1 MQVDQQQFLENG
13 FLILRQIVEPVQ
25 LDSLRLS
32 VEIFVDRQK
41 AQSQAERG
49 SGCLGGTWCAEALQ
63 VVAGQWRIRDSF
75 DTFAAVDAGK
85 TDGLDTRGYYGA
97 VFDGRYVYYC
107 PGYRPGRPNG
117 SSRLWGDIGRLRVA
131 VRAMSAAEIA
141 EDQERC
147 PQTI

>member
-1 MQVDQQQFLENG
+1 MPNG
-13 FLILRQIVEPVQ
+13 TPSSDKGLTVTALIN
-25 LDSLRLS
+25 SA
-32 VEIFVDRQK
+32 DR
-41 AQSQAERG
+41 
-49 SGCLGGTWCAEALQ
+49 CAEALQ

-85 TDGLDTRGYYGA
+85 TDGLDTR
-97 VFDGRYVYYC
+97 DGRYVYYC

-147 PQTI
+147 PQTF